1 MPLASCRLP
10 LVTCHLSPA
19 TRHSPPLLPIF
30 LPTAAVECLVAILAE
45 QSSNHLPHRLTVV
58 CPVKNQSIGR
68 IQGIWA
74 GSSASLRNQELRG
87 HVCTRRLYVSYLF
100 MDHRATTRRS
110 LSHVPLA
117 HSAPMHSTISHIVL
131 HLIFSFL
138 FPSSLSFKCFP
149 AITNRRFLTL
159 ITNSTYNNVRHRTSQ
174 SGAYCS

>member
-1 MPLASCRLP
+1 MPLAAC
-10 LVTCHLSPA
+10 TCHLSPA

-45 QSSNHLPHRLTVV
+45 QSSNHLPHRLIGV

-74 GSSASLRNQELRG
+74 GSSESLRNQELRG
-87 HVCTRRLYVSYLF
+87 HVCDQTSLRFLF
-100 MDHRATTRRS
+100 VYGPPCSNTRS

-149 AITNRRFLTL
+149 AITNCRFFTL
-159 ITNSTYNNVRHRTSQ
+159 ITNSTYNNVRHGTSQ